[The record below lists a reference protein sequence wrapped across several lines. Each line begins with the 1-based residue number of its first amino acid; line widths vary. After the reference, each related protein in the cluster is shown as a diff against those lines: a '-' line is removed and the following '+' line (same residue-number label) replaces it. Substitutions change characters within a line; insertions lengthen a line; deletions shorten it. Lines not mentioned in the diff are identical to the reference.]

1 MEKERLGTRDPGT
14 CVHVEKAVEVA
25 RFKAGDVLTDSL
37 GRRRVGR
44 CEGFNGYGMYVM
56 ELQRT

>member
-1 MEKERLGTRDPGT
+1 LGTRDPGT

-25 RFKAGDVLTDSL
+25 RFKAGDLLTDSL
-37 GRRRVGR
+37 GRRRLGR

-56 ELQRT
+56 ELRRT